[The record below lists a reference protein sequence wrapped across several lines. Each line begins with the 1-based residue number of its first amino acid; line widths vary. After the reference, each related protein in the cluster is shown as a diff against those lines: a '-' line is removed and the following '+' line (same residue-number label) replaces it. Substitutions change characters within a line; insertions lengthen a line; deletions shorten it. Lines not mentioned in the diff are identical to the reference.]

1 MKTTMVLDDVLYQ
14 QVKVRAAERG
24 TSVASVVEDALRL
37 LLADGMTQSVA
48 STPELPSYDMG
59 EFLIDVN
66 DGRALRE
73 ALDTGQE
80 LDALR

>member
-1 MKTTMVLDDVLYQ
+1 MKTTMVLDDLLYQ

-37 LLADGMTQSVA
+37 LLADATTTSMTGAAV
-48 STPELPSYDMG
+48 LPSFEMG

-66 DGRALRE
+66 DGRAVRE
-73 ALDTGQE
+73 ALDEGRD
-80 LDALR
+80 LNAVR